1 MKELDFRQKNHT
13 DIPVERNISSLSRRQ
28 WLGRVSL
35 PALATVGAGMIGA
48 NAFGSPK
55 KNKAEDNL
63 SGARIYNVK
72 DFGAK
77 GDGKTLDTLAIQSA
91 IDACFKDKGGI
102 VIFPSGD
109 FLSGTI
115 ELKSNVTIQLSANG
129 KLLGSPKR
137 ADYTAG
143 KGVPAGNGN
152 IVFLYAVNADNI
164 SIEGPGTIDGNGLA
178 FYNGK
183 GDNTGPGQRGI
194 DGNFDRPHLIIFSQ
208 CNNFFVRD
216 VLLTASAYHC
226 FRILKCTRVHI
237 DGVKIYNRVNKNNDG
252 FHFNDSEYVHITN
265 CDVQCQD
272 DACALF
278 GSNKFVT
285 VTNCTFSTR
294 WSIFRFGGGESQ
306 HIAISNCL
314 IYDTYGC
321 PIKISA
327 GRAGIE
333 NLTFS
338 NIIMKNVTGPIGI
351 GFSGPSQ
358 NNTNSNPRPQIKPF
372 IRNIA
377 FNGIRATVVAHPME
391 HPDIHF
397 ELMKKEGEK
406 NSCITLNAMGEYY
419 LENISFTDVHVKY
432 AGGGTA
438 VQAAKKVPE
447 IAAEYF
453 GVWDEAPG
461 GPPAYGMYARNVK
474 GLTLQN
480 VRLEF
485 EQPEAR
491 PAIIFDNVQDASM
504 NQVSVQGSTADGVLR
519 LINSKDILITAAK
532 LLTPASTF
540 LHAEGKSTDGI
551 MVDGGDLRK
560 ATQSIS
566 LEKGV
571 SEKSVRIRFL

>member
-1 MKELDFRQKNHT
+1 MKELTVSQTNNAGT
-13 DIPVERNISSLSRRQ
+13 SVENDIPPLSRRQ
-28 WLGRVSL
+28 WLGRISL

-48 NAFGSPK
+48 NAFGFPK
-55 KNKAEDNL
+55 RQKPEDNL
-63 SGARIYNVK
+63 LGARTYNVK

-77 GDGKTLDTLAIQSA
+77 GDGKTLDTLAIQAA
-91 IDACFKDKGGI
+91 IDACFKDNGGT
-102 VIFPSGD
+102 VLFPSGD

-115 ELKSNVTIQLSANG
+115 ELKSNVTLHLSPNG
-129 KLLGSPKR
+129 KLLGSTKR
-137 ADYTAG
+137 SDYTAG

-152 IVFLYAVNADNI
+152 IVFLYAVNAHNI
-164 SIEGPGTIDGNGLA
+164 CIEGTGTIDGNGLA

-183 GDNTGPGQRGI
+183 GDNTGPGQRGVG
-194 DGNFDRPHLIIFSQ
+194 GNFDRPHLIIFSQ
-208 CNNFFVRD
+208 CTNFFVRD
-216 VLLTASAYHC
+216 VFLTASAYHC
-226 FRILKCTRVHI
+226 FRILKCKQVHI
-237 DGVKIYNRVNKNNDG
+237 NGVRIYNRVNKNNDG

-265 CDVQCQD
+265 CDVKCQD

-306 HIAISNCL
+306 NIAISNCL

-327 GRAGIE
+327 GRASIE

-338 NIIMKNVTGPIGI
+338 NIVMKNVTGPIGI
-351 GFSGPSQ
+351 GFSGPSA
-358 NNTNSNPRPQIKPF
+358 NNTNSNPAPQTKPF
-372 IRNIA
+372 IRNIV
-377 FNGIRATVVAHPME
+377 FNGIRATVAAQPLE

-397 ELMKKEGEK
+397 ELYKKEGEK
-406 NSCITLNAMGEYY
+406 NSCITLNAMGAYY

-438 VQAAKKVPE
+438 EQAAKKVPE

-461 GPPAYGMYARNVK
+461 GPPAYGLYARNVK

-485 EQPEAR
+485 EQPDAR
-491 PAIIFDNVQDASM
+491 PAIIFDNVQDASL
-504 NQVSVQGSTADGVLR
+504 NQLSVQGSTAASVIR
-519 LINSKDILITAAK
+519 LIDSKDVLITAPK
-532 LLTPASTF
+532 LLTPASAF
-540 LHAEGKSTDGI
+540 IRAEGTSSDEI
-551 MVDGGDLRK
+551 IVDGGDLRK
-560 ATQSIS
+560 AAQPVS

-571 SEKSVRIRFL
+571 SEKTVRIRL